1 MPLVSYRASAEPVLR
16 WKRSDRVVSRLH
28 RIREVA
34 ALGALRPSTLRGGHR
49 QSAKQVLKRRMAEE
63 DLPDEAN
70 SCGLATN
77 PHVRWAVF
85 PVSQ

>member
-1 MPLVSYRASAEPVLR
+1 MPLVSYRARAEPVLR

-28 RIREVA
+28 GIREVA